1 MNRRAQ
7 VEGQSIPH
15 IYLKP
20 QQARKHAGLQDKA
33 RSEAALDSHSPANVC
48 NRGGG
53 SAGAPSMQ
61 HKTSADA
68 VSHSH
73 THEGQSSRRKLGQSG
88 AIDVSAP
95 AGDAGGSALW
105 PLSPPCKPADAH
117 IRDAPRGQG
126 ERAEARVDGGS
137 NARAKEDELGPGTK
151 RELLGG
157 PHDVARGS
165 KRQREESG
173 EVASA
178 GPRDRDG
185 AVLQDTR
192 ASSCAAEGGQA
203 RQGGGLARQS
213 TARTGDFSQSLR
225 TRVHVALAPYR
236 KPDLHFS
243 RWPFCVHTLLLA
255 SVAPCVPICAARTV
269 THGPVSLRIL

>member
-1 MNRRAQ
+1 MDRRAQ
-7 VEGQSIPH
+7 VAGQYIPH
-15 IYLKP
+15 NFLKP
-20 QQARKHAGLQDKA
+20 QQAR
-33 RSEAALDSHSPANVC
+33 
-48 NRGGG
+48 
-53 SAGAPSMQ
+53 SAGAPSTQ

-68 VSHSH
+68 VPHSH
-73 THEGQSSRRKLGQSG
+73 THKGQSSRRKLGQLG

-95 AGDAGGSALW
+95 AGDAGGSALR

-126 ERAEARVDGGS
+126 ERAEARVDGGR

-151 RELLGG
+151 HTVLSSQ
-157 PHDVARGS
+157 DVARGS

-203 RQGGGLARQS
+203 RQGGGIARQS
-213 TARTGDFSQSLR
+213 TARTEDLSQSLR

-243 RWPFCVHTLLLA
+243 RWPFCEHTLLLA
-255 SVAPCVPICAARTV
+255 SVAPCVPICTARTV
-269 THGPVSLRIL
+269 THGPVSVRIM